1 MNRRGIVAGAIAL
14 AVLLGG
20 YMWAEAG
27 DSKATPEQAQAMV
40 EQAVQFI
47 EANGSEATVAA
58 VNAGEPF
65 RDGELYVF
73 IIGPDGMTVANGA
86 DISRVGLDAA
96 SIKDVDGKLFGKEMI
111 ERATAEGAWV
121 EYKLEN
127 PVSREVQPKTSWV
140 RKVNG
145 YVIGCGLYHAA
156 RHTAEDA
163 QAMVQKAIDH
173 FHNKGA
179 EATIAMVNSGAPEFR
194 RDELYVF
201 MVGPDRMTIAN
212 GADVTRVGLD
222 AASIKD
228 IDGKPFGKEMLERA
242 TAEGAWVE
250 YKFKNP
256 VSGEIEQKIS
266 WVRKVDGFIFG
277 SGVYK
282 GE

>member
-20 YMWAEAG
+20 YMWAGAG
-27 DSKATPEQAQAMV
+27 DSKATPEEAQAMV
-40 EQAVQFI
+40 KQAVEFF
-47 EANGSEATVAA
+47 EANGAEATVAA

-73 IIGPDGMTVANGA
+73 MISLEGINVANAA
-86 DISRVGLDAA
+86 DHSRLGLDART
-96 SIKDVDGKLFGKEMI
+96 IQDPDGKLYGREI
-111 ERATAEGAWV
+111 LERATPEGVWV
-121 EYKLEN
+121 DYKRLN
-127 PVSREVQPKTSWV
+127 PATGEVQPKTSWV

-145 YVIGCGLYHAA
+145 YVIGCGIYHAA
-156 RHTAEDA
+156 RHSAEEA

-173 FHNKGA
+173 FRNRGA
-179 EATIAMVNSGAPEFR
+179 EATIAMVNSGVPEFR
-194 RDELYVF
+194 QDELYVF
-201 MVGPDRMTIAN
+201 MVGPDGMTIAN

-242 TAEGAWVE
+242 TGEGAWVE

-256 VSGEIEQKIS
+256 VSGAIEQKIS
-266 WVRKVDGFIFG
+266 WVRKADGFIFG